1 MIAESLT
8 KGNRPEAIEPYD
20 KVWGVGVSGLDENI
34 SPFPRINSM
43 LEKTKDVV
51 SMVDTERAVI
61 LTKAYEKYKGEPQII
76 KVAKAF
82 RDILSQVT
90 IHIDEEELIAGEIAA
105 PAWHAPLYPD
115 FSVQWLVQEM
125 DDTSIPDFSERS
137 NDKYVISDEVRKVV
151 REIAP
156 KWDGV
161 SNVDLIKKA
170 LSKEE
175 AKGSTLLG
183 NGMYANDLYSY
194 NGIGHICIDYPML
207 LKTGFGGIKKK
218 VAEKLD
224 QLETG
229 STPEASKQRLFW
241 QAQLI
246 SLEGAITYFK
256 RYAELA
262 AKMADSCEDADRKS
276 ELLRMASNCG
286 WVAEN
291 PARDFWEAVQLWY
304 LATNL
309 ILIESNGHSVTYGRF
324 DIIMGP
330 YYEKSIN
337 EGILTREFM
346 QELIESSFIKMDQLR
361 KIRGFGETIIASGI
375 GWGGTA
381 LNVGGVDADGEDA
394 VNDVSYMV
402 LDAHAH
408 TRITNPW
415 MGVKLSEKNPKEFW
429 IKAFNVI
436 RIGTGEPKIYND
448 EKVVESM
455 TKYGVPLSDARH
467 WVGIGCVEP
476 EVPGYTYGWH
486 DADYFNTAKVLTFA
500 LNGGRDPATGE
511 QAGPD
516 RGTLADFKS
525 FEEVKEAFE
534 VQLKYW
540 IDCMVS
546 TINTMDM
553 VHQQNKPLPYLS
565 LLVNDCIEKGKDIS
579 AGGARY
585 NYTGPQCV
593 GLATVA
599 DALSTIRQLVFDEK
613 KITGEELMKVL
624 KDNWEGHEALR
635 AYINSDQVHHY
646 GNDDDYADEM
656 AQYVMN
662 KYCEFVEHRPNA
674 RGGEFRPGV
683 YSVSINVPCGMGCT
697 ATPDGRVSGEAVSDC
712 LGPAHPGGVSHD
724 VNGPLAVAD
733 SLAKLD
739 QVRIANGVILNWKFT
754 PDTLSGDIGLDN
766 FMNLMQ
772 GYFEK
777 GGMQSQFNVTSREIL
792 QKAQKE
798 PQKYKNLMVRVAGYS
813 AFFTELSPEL
823 QSDLIGRTEL
833 SF

>member
-1 MIAESLT
+1 MAENEAMNT
-8 KGNRPEAIEPYD
+8 RPQAIEPYD
-20 KVWGVGVSGLDENI
+20 KVWGVGVSGLDDSI
-34 SPFPRINSM
+34 SPFTRINSM
-43 LEKTKDVV
+43 LEKTKNV
-51 SMVDTERAVI
+51 SSRVDTERAEI
-61 LTKAYEKYKGEPQII
+61 LTESYEKYKGEPQMI

-82 RDILSQVT
+82 RDVLSKVT
-90 IHIDEEELIAGEIAA
+90 IHIDEEELIVGEIAA

-115 FSVQWLVQEM
+115 FSIQWLVEEM

-137 NDKYVISDEVRKVV
+137 NDRYIVSEENRKVI

-156 KWDGV
+156 KWEGV

-170 LSKEE
+170 LTKEE
-175 AKGSTLLG
+175 ASGSTLLG

-194 NGIGHICIDYPML
+194 NGIGHVSVDYPTL
-207 LKTGFGGIKKK
+207 LKNGFGGLKKK
-218 VAEKLD
+218 VEEKLAG
-224 QLETG
+224 LVLG
-229 STPEASKQRLFW
+229 SSPEATKQREFW

-246 SLEGAITYFK
+246 SLEGAMTYFK
-256 RYAELA
+256 RYSRLA
-262 AKMADSCEDADRKS
+262 ATMAEECKDADRKK
-276 ELLRMASNCG
+276 ELERISANCE
-286 WVAEN
+286 WVAEK
-291 PARDFWEAVQLWY
+291 PARDFWEAAQLWW

-324 DIIMGP
+324 DQIMGP
-330 YYEKSIN
+330 YYEYSIKEN
-337 EGILTREFM
+337 ILTREFM
-346 QELIESSFIKMDQLR
+346 QELIECSFIKMDQLR
-361 KIRGFGETIIASGI
+361 KIRCFGETIIASGI

-381 LNVGGVDADGEDA
+381 LNVGGVDAAGNDA

-415 MGVKLSEKNPKEFW
+415 MGVRLSNKNPKEFW
-429 IKAFNVI
+429 TKTFNVI

-448 EKVVESM
+448 DKVIESM
-455 TKYGVPLSDARH
+455 LNYGVPMEQARN

-476 EVPGYTYGWH
+476 EVPGFTYGWH
-486 DADYFNTAKVLTFA
+486 DADYFNTAKVLSFA

-516 RGTLADFKS
+516 NGTLADFKS
-525 FEEVKEAFE
+525 FDEVKKAFE
-534 VQLKYW
+534 IQLKYW

-546 TINTMDM
+546 TLNTMDL
-553 VHQQNKPLPYLS
+553 VHQKNKPLPYLS
-565 LLVNDCIEKGKDIS
+565 LLVNDCIDKGQDIS
-579 AGGARY
+579 SGGARY

-593 GLATVA
+593 GLGTVA
-599 DALSTIRQLVFDEK
+599 DSLTTIKQLVFEEK
-613 KITGEELMKVL
+613 KVTGEELMKAL
-624 KDNWEGHEALR
+624 KADWKGYEALQ
-635 AYINSDQVHHY
+635 AYVNSDQVHHY

-697 ATPDGRVSGEAVSDC
+697 ATPDGRVSGEPVSDC

-724 VNGPLAVAD
+724 VKGPMAVAD

-739 QVRIANGVILNWKFT
+739 QARIANGVILNWKFT
-754 PDTLSGDIGLDN
+754 PDTLSGDTGLDN

-772 GYFEK
+772 GYFYK
-777 GGMQSQFNVTSREIL
+777 GGMQSQFNVTSKDVL
-792 QKAQKE
+792 QKAQQTPK
-798 PQKYKNLMVRVAGYS
+798 KYKDLMVRVAGYS
-813 AFFTELSPEL
+813 AFFTELSQEL